1 MATSRFGGP
10 LASEFAAFAATLE
23 ASATASKTTLTQ
35 LRALDRF
42 TTQRTLPSGT
52 IDETLAKA
60 WLAGCVTRAP
70 NTRAARYY
78 LLRRFCRFCAHHDS
92 EVGELTAASGRPLRS
107 RSCRGPRRRP

>member
-42 TTQRTLPSGT
+42 TAQRSLPSGT

-70 NTRAARYY
+70 NTRAAR
-78 LLRRFCRFCAHHDS
+78 
-92 EVGELTAASGRPLRS
+92 
-107 RSCRGPRRRP
+107 